1 MYGACSIVRYALHVL
16 CEEGR
21 LRQPAHAI
29 DLNEN
34 NTRLARNVWQTP
46 VSMANGLPLISD
58 RPSFTVF
65 GLQEVV

>member
-1 MYGACSIVRYALHVL
+1 VL

-34 NTRLARNVWQTP
+34 NTRLARNVLQTA

-58 RPSFTVF
+58 RLSFTVL
-65 GLQEVV
+65 GLLEFV